1 MTALLGRRELIA
13 LLGGATAAW
22 PLGARAQID
31 KVAKLGIL
39 AVAREAPRT
48 KPAYEAFFAELQAL
62 GFKEGTNLTSETHWI
77 DEDTRGPLT
86 VAAEIAQSAVDV
98 LVIEGAES
106 VLKAAM
112 AANPNLPI
120 VVYANNYDPIERG
133 YAKTLS
139 QPGGNVTGVFTRQP
153 ELAEKQLELL
163 TQASPTAVRLAMLW
177 NSESVDQFNAAQRRA
192 TLLGL
197 TVTAVELQKLPDDL
211 DAAFRTISDNR
222 AQMLHVLSSPLF
234 FPYRL
239 QISQFAI
246 RNRLPSMFIFRSY
259 AEAGGLMSYGA
270 DRIAGAK
277 LLGSYVAKILKGVKP
292 GDLPLDQ
299 PTKYEFTVNLKT
311 ANAIGIEIP
320 TAILLRA
327 DEVIE

>member
-1 MTALLGRRELIA
+1 MRESRTYGSGRGACHEMHVPTATEAARVHHAARRC
-13 LLGGATAAW
+13 GGGMAAG
-22 PLGARAQID
+22 GARAKLG

-133 YAKTLS
+133 YAKLS
-139 QPGGNVTGVFTRQP
+139 R
-153 ELAEKQLELL
+153 
-163 TQASPTAVRLAMLW
+163 SPVGM
-177 NSESVDQFNAAQRRA
+177 
-192 TLLGL
+192 
-197 TVTAVELQKLPDDL
+197 
-211 DAAFRTISDNR
+211 
-222 AQMLHVLSSPLF
+222 
-234 FPYRL
+234 
-239 QISQFAI
+239 
-246 RNRLPSMFIFRSY
+246 
-259 AEAGGLMSYGA
+259 
-270 DRIAGAK
+270 
-277 LLGSYVAKILKGVKP
+277 
-292 GDLPLDQ
+292 
-299 PTKYEFTVNLKT
+299 
-311 ANAIGIEIP
+311 
-320 TAILLRA
+320 
-327 DEVIE
+327 

>member
-1 MTALLGRRELIA
+1 MRRREFIA
-13 LLGGATAAW
+13 LLGGVAVSW
-22 PLGARAQID
+22 PLGARAQIVG

-106 VLKAAM
+106 VLKAAL

-139 QPGGNVTGVFTRQP
+139 QPGGNVTGV
-153 ELAEKQLELL
+153 
-163 TQASPTAVRLAMLW
+163 
-177 NSESVDQFNAAQRRA
+177 
-192 TLLGL
+192 
-197 TVTAVELQKLPDDL
+197 
-211 DAAFRTISDNR
+211 
-222 AQMLHVLSSPLF
+222 LH
-234 FPYRL
+234 
-239 QISQFAI
+239 A
-246 RNRLPSMFIFRSY
+246 
-259 AEAGGLMSYGA
+259 
-270 DRIAGAK
+270 
-277 LLGSYVAKILKGVKP
+277 
-292 GDLPLDQ
+292 
-299 PTKYEFTVNLKT
+299 NL
-311 ANAIGIEIP
+311 N
-320 TAILLRA
+320 
-327 DEVIE
+327 

>member
-1 MTALLGRRELIA
+1 MRRREFIRLIGSAA
-13 LLGGATAAW
+13 LAW
-22 PLGARAQID
+22 PLGARAQRVG
-31 KVAKLGIL
+31 KVAKLAIL
-39 AVAREAPRT
+39 GVAREAPRT
-48 KPAYEAFFAELQAL
+48 KLAHEAFFAELQAL
-62 GFKEGTNLTSETHWI
+62 GFKESANLTSETHWI
-77 DEDTRGPLT
+77 DEDTRGQLI

-98 LVIEGAES
+98 LVVEGTES

-139 QPGGNVTGVFTRQP
+139 EPGGNITGVFTRQP

-163 TQASPTAVRLAMLW
+163 TQAFPTAVRLAMLW
-177 NSESVDQFNAAQRRA
+177 NSESVDQFNAARRRA

-197 TVTAVELQKLPDDL
+197 TVTAVELQKLPEDL
-211 DAAFRTISDNR
+211 DAAFREITDTR

-234 FPYRL
+234 APYRL
-239 QISQFAI
+239 QISQFAVA
-246 RNRLPSMFIFRSY
+246 NRLPAMFIFRSY
-259 AEAGGLMSYGA
+259 VEAGGLMSYGA

-277 LLGSYVAKILKGVKP
+277 LLGSYVAKILRGAKP

-299 PTKYEFTVNLKT
+299 PTKYELTVNLKT
-311 ANAIGIEIP
+311 AKAIGVEIP